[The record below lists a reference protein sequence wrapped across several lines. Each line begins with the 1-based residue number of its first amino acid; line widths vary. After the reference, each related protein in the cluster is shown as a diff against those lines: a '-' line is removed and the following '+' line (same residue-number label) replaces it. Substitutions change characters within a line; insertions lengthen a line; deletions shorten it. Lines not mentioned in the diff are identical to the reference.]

1 MKRIIVITLLSQLLV
16 ISTFSQK
23 KSEAQ
28 NIVNKAMPSE
38 QWLNE
43 EWQAQWI
50 THPNIT
56 GDEVGVYL
64 FKKVLSLEAVPQEYV
79 INISADNRYV
89 FYINGT
95 VVARGPARSDLNR
108 WQFATLDIAPYLKEG
123 ENHIAAKVWNMADLK
138 PTAQMSYITGLIIQ
152 GNTSKEKEI
161 NTDKSWRV
169 VIDEAYSFY
178 MIKHLR
184 RFYVAGPGEKFS
196 GELHPWDWKTS
207 DKEIAWK
214 QAKAGKNGMPTKYYS
229 VTGKT
234 DARVLHPRSI
244 AMMDA
249 KPQSFAKVRK
259 SEGITDA
266 EGLITGDAPVEIP
279 ANSTVKILLDQG
291 HLTNAYPQLQY
302 SKGAKS
308 NIQITY
314 AESLF
319 IPKDGMPTFDKGN
332 RDEVDGKVMWGNYDI
347 ILPDGGDDRLFE
359 PLWWRCFRYVELEIT
374 TDDEPLA
381 LNAFN
386 SEFTAYPLDLK
397 ANFKCDDPRLSDIFE
412 VAWRTQ
418 RLCAGEV
425 FFDCPYYE
433 QLQYTGDTRIQ
444 GLNTAYAS
452 GDTVLWKDAIQDYYD
467 SQLPF
472 GLTQSRYP
480 SSQQQIIA
488 PFSLVWITMVHDY
501 MMHCN
506 DQAFIEKMIPTML
519 GILNWFDE
527 RVEENGMLGQLE
539 SWLFVDWVDQWKTGY
554 PPLNEDKKYS
564 SVIGMQYVYTIHKAM
579 DIFESYGMSGL
590 RQKWEQ
596 KANLTQQSIIDNCWD
611 EDKQLLAD
619 TPDKDVFSQHANILA
634 VLSHS
639 FPAEKQKE
647 LMQRVVNNKEIA
659 PASYYFDFYK
669 VAALKQVGLGNLY
682 FSGLSVLSDLIDNG
696 FTTFPEKFDPSR
708 SDCHAWSASPL
719 FYYYASIAGIAPTE
733 SGFKRFEMRPSL
745 GELDYIEGKMPLR
758 DGFISFNLKKKGKS
772 GIRGKVIVPNNLG
785 GVFNWNGQ
793 SIELKSGENSI
804 GL

>member
-1 MKRIIVITLLSQLLV
+1 MKINMKRIIVITLLSQLFV
-16 ISTFSQK
+16 INTF
-23 KSEAQ
+23 AQ
-28 NIVNKAMPSE
+28 ENIEPDS
-38 QWLNE
+38 QWLSE
-43 EWQAQWI
+43 EWQSQWI

-64 FKKVLSLEAVPQEYV
+64 FKKVLSFEAVPQEYV

-89 FYINGT
+89 LYINGI

-108 WQFATLDIAPYLKEG
+108 WQFATIDIASYLKVG

-152 GNTSKEKEI
+152 GNTEQEKEI
-161 NTDKSWRV
+161 NTDKTWRV
-169 VIDEAYSFY
+169 AIDEAYSFY
-178 MIKHLR
+178 KIKHLR
-184 RFYVAGPGEKFS
+184 RFYVAGPGEKFT
-196 GELHPWDWKTS
+196 GELHPWSWKIS
-207 DKEIAWK
+207 DKEVDWK
-214 QAKAGKNGMPTKYYS
+214 QAKAGKKGMPTKYYS

-234 DARVLHPRSI
+234 DGRVLHPRSI
-244 AMMDA
+244 AMMEA
-249 KPQSFAKVRK
+249 KIQSFAEVRK
-259 SEGITDA
+259 ADGIDNV

-279 ANSTVKILLDQG
+279 AKSTVKILLDQG
-291 HLTNAYPQLQY
+291 HLTNAYPQLEY

-308 NIQITY
+308 NIKITY

-319 IPKDGMPTFDKGN
+319 ITKDGKPTFDKGN
-332 RDEVDGKVMWGNYDI
+332 RDEVDGKVMWGNSDI
-347 ILPDGGDDRLFE
+347 VMPDGGNDRLFE
-359 PLWWRCFRYVELEIT
+359 SLWWRCFRYIELEIST
-374 TDDEPLA
+374 ADEPLV

-397 ANFKCDDPRLSDIFE
+397 ANFKCDNPRLSDIFE

-433 QLQYTGDTRIQ
+433 QLQYTGDARIQ

-467 SQLPF
+467 SKLPF

-519 GILNWFDE
+519 DILNWYDE
-527 RVEENGMLGQLE
+527 RVEDNGMLGQLE

-554 PPLNEDKKYS
+554 PPLNKDKKYS
-564 SVIGMQYVYTIHKAM
+564 SVIGMQYVYTIQKAM
-579 DIFESYGMSGL
+579 NIFEAYGMSGL
-590 RQKWEQ
+590 KQKWAQ
-596 KANLTQQSIIDNCWD
+596 KADVTQQSIIDNCWD
-611 EDKQLLAD
+611 NEKQLLAD
-619 TPDKDVFSQHANILA
+619 TPDKGEFSQHANILA
-634 VLSHS
+634 VLSNS
-639 FPAEKQKE
+639 FDADKHKE

-659 PASYYFDFYK
+659 QSSYYFDFYK
-669 VAALKQVGLGNLY
+669 VAALKQTGLGDLY
-682 FSGLSVLSDLIDNG
+682 FSGLSVLNDLIDSG

-719 FYYYASIAGIAPTE
+719 YYYYASIAGITPTE
-733 SGFKRFEMRPSL
+733 TGFKRFEMCPSF
-745 GELDYIEGKMPLR
+745 GELSFIEGKMPLR
-758 DGFISFNLKKKGKS
+758 DDEIYFELKKKGKNGIKGIVILPKYLS
-772 GIRGKVIVPNNLG
+772 GTFYWRD
-785 GVFNWNGQ
+785 Q
-793 SIELKSGENSI
+793 TIELVEGDNSI
-804 GL
+804 SFK